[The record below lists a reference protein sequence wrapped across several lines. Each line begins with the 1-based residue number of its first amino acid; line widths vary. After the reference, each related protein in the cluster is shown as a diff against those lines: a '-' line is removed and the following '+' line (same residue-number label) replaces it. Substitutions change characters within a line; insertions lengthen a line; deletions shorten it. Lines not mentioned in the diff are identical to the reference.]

1 MAVEQG
7 DIISVEKMRGCY
19 LVVSKTFFNTAE
31 QAVLCPIVDNAF
43 QDPLHIDIKTDEVGG
58 TVLCEQMRLI
68 DLRYRGYKKVS
79 RLPYPDIINITD
91 AIQSIFDYY

>member
-7 DIISVEKMRGCY
+7 DILSVEKMKGCY
-19 LVVSKTFFNTAE
+19 LVVSKNFFNTAE
-31 QAVLCPIVDNAF
+31 QAVLCPIVENAF
-43 QDPLHIDIKTDEVGG
+43 RDPLHIDIKTDEVEG

-79 RLPYPDIINITD
+79 RLHYSDVINITD
-91 AIQSIFDYY
+91 AIQGIFDY